1 MASRSKNGL
10 SEHTEQSALVRALR
24 QHSVASGGRCR
35 VFAVP
40 NGGSRSPTEGI
51 RLSQQGVTAG
61 VPDLLLFGTS
71 GTGPIAPWRAEE
83 PLTAVEVAGLQE
95 DARMGRLD
103 PFLMRV
109 LATLDARRVTAIE
122 MKREG
127 ATQKALSEAQRD
139 WLAWLSGLGHETVVG
154 FGAVDALEK
163 LKKSGW

>member
-1 MASRSKNGL
+1 MAISRKSGL
-10 SEHTEQSALVRALR
+10 TEHTEQSALVRALR
-24 QHSVASGGRCR
+24 QHSVTSGGRCR

-51 RLSQQGVTAG
+51 RLSQQGVTSG
-61 VPDLLLFGTS
+61 VPDLILLGTS
-71 GTGPIAPWRAEE
+71 GTRPDAPWRLAE
-83 PLTAVEVAGLQE
+83 PLTVVEVAGLQE

-103 PFLMRV
+103 PFLVRV
-109 LATLDARRVTAIE
+109 LATLDARRLTGIE

-127 ATQKALSEAQRD
+127 ATQRALSEAQRD
-139 WLAWLSGLGHETVVG
+139 WLVWLSGLGHETVVG

>member
-1 MASRSKNGL
+1 MASSRKSGL

-24 QHSVASGGRCR
+24 QHSATSGGRCR

-40 NGGSRSPTEGI
+40 NGGSRSATEGV

-61 VPDLLLFGTS
+61 VPDLILLGTS
-71 GTGPIAPWRAEE
+71 GTGQNAPWRLVE

-95 DARMGRLD
+95 QARMGLLE
-103 PFLMRV
+103 PFLVRV

-139 WLAWLSGLGHETVVG
+139 WLAWLAGLGHETVVG